1 MAELDQ
7 NVKVNLNHQR
17 GEKGVCEYH
26 HALEK
31 YLQRHVISHCTFQS
45 VWEFISVRSRARL
58 YDWCSL
64 KVVVSIGLE
73 RKIAVLLRSTDGIHF
88 CSLSTSESS
97 ATLISQS
104 SEITVMI

>member
-7 NVKVNLNHQR
+7 NVKINLNHQR

-31 YLQRHVISHCTFQS
+31 YLQRHVIYHCTFQS

-64 KVVVSIGLE
+64 KVVAV
-73 RKIAVLLRSTDGIHF
+73 IAVLLRSTDGIHF